1 VTRIVIRAE
10 RKPSWPQ
17 HSLPGWTRFE
27 FEAARQE
34 LDMTTDAQ
42 KPQDS
47 SELLKRALAAIDQL
61 QAKLAQVETARHE
74 PIAIIGVAC
83 RFPGADGADAFW
95 RNLVDG
101 VDSVTEVPSGRWDV
115 EEVFDPDPD
124 TIGKACTKWGGFLKD
139 VELFDAPF
147 FGITPREAANLDPQ
161 QRLVLESSW
170 LALEDA
176 GIAPSSVANT
186 RTGVYLGLS
195 GLDYFQML
203 ARAYGVKAD
212 SFALS
217 GTAHSIAGGRV
228 SYFLGA
234 QGPNISVDT
243 ACSSS
248 LVAVHLA
255 VKGLRAREAD
265 MALAGGVNITLLA
278 DASIVTSR
286 ARMMSPTGRCNAFDQ
301 SADGYV
307 RSEGSAMIVLKRL
320 SDAQRDGN
328 RILAL
333 IRGTALNQDGRSSG
347 LTAPHGPSQEA
358 VVRAALEDA
367 GLTASEIAFVEAHG
381 TGTSLGDPIEV
392 TALGNVF
399 AGRPADRPLLIGS
412 VKANIGHAEAAAGMA
427 GLIKAVQALRHRAL
441 PRQLHV
447 NVLNPMID
455 WDAIPVCV
463 PLETT
468 SLAPRSDEPICCGVS
483 SFGFSGTN
491 AHAVLQEAPP
501 VAAMDALPHA
511 ADASTM
517 LAISARTQEALAE
530 LAGRYADLFEATD
543 PPTLREV
550 AATVPLARSHFA
562 ERAGIVAADA
572 AEASAALRAIASGVR
587 ATNVVS
593 GRVRSAAT
601 PEVVFL
607 FTGQGAQYAGMG
619 KCLYDTEQVFR
630 DALDLCDELA
640 RPHLAYGLID
650 VIFGRNGTEGLL
662 DDTTYTQP
670 ALFAIEY
677 ALAQTW
683 RAWGVE
689 PVAVMG
695 HSVGEYTAACIA
707 GVLSLDD
714 AIRLIIARGRLM
726 GALPAGGAMAAVFA
740 PEDVV
745 RAAIAETG
753 GRVGIAA
760 VNGPTNIVMSGAA
773 EDLETIAA
781 RLEAKGVELQRLNV
795 SHAFHSALM
804 DPILDEFEEVA
815 AGVRFH
821 APRITLQSNL
831 TAARM
836 SDDGCHAGY
845 WRRHLREAVRFS
857 DSIAALQG
865 DGYRVFLEI
874 GPTPVLTGMAQ
885 RIAAVEDAVYLTSLR
900 RGRDDRRSMLEAAA
914 HLYTAGAQLDWPAL
928 LGARR
933 GHVSLPAYPFQ
944 RARHWIEG
952 SAPSS
957 GAASFTGKPSS
968 HAMLGVKAAAPVD
981 IYQTRLGAAAQPW
994 TKDHRIFGFMP
1005 FPAAGFLELAL
1016 AAARE
1021 CDGPEAILEEVT
1033 ISEGLLLPETGTVEA
1048 QVVLGPNAS
1057 GRRSVQVYSRAP
1069 DVEDAPW
1076 RLHMSAL
1083 IDTHGAP
1090 QSNSLPADT
1099 RCLRAISA
1107 EAYYERLG
1115 GLGAEFGPLFRGMR
1129 TMRRNGHELFAEVAL
1144 PLESAAG
1151 YMLHPAL
1158 LDACFHPVG
1167 ICAEAEEAEGTST
1180 DLFMPVGARR
1190 FAVYRDGVTAGTVR
1204 VTGTPGTAGAQSIV
1218 ADIGL
1223 FDADGAL
1230 IAEVIGL
1237 EFRRATRTALERM
1250 MRRSGPQADWR
1261 FAIDWRASASDD
1273 PLPDASGQNWLVF
1286 ADSGGVAEA
1295 FAARMRAAGASV
1307 ELIARPAVIDEKHI
1321 DAVVARAAPIYRP
1334 LHGAALLWALD
1345 TPASFEDVDAL
1356 DAAACAANASNL
1368 FAFRAVADR
1377 AARLLVATR
1386 GTQQIDIEAG
1396 ADLVQSSLWA
1406 VAGVVAAEHPTCGLT
1421 RIDLSV
1427 GSSRDEDADALC
1439 AEVTAT
1445 DMEDRVA
1452 YRSGQRHVAR
1462 LSLGKSPA
1470 EQAPVVLDIRER
1482 GSLEQLMFAPLDRRE
1497 PGPREIELRVL
1508 ATGLNFRDVLN
1519 VLGAYPGDPGPLG
1532 NECAGVV
1539 TAVGPG
1545 VTRFVVG
1552 DDVVAMVD
1560 RSFATYCVAPEAMC
1574 VRKPPL
1580 VSHQEAATVPVTFL
1594 TADHALH
1601 VLAGI
1606 KAGDR
1611 VLVHAVTGGVGMAAA
1626 QIALRAGA
1634 IVYGTAGTAAKR
1646 ALAQKLG
1653 VHFTSDSRS
1662 LVFVDDILRDSNGE
1676 GVDIVVN
1683 SLAGEFIPASLG
1695 LVRRG
1700 GTFVEIGKTEI
1711 WDAGTVAERYPGIS
1725 YHALYLGD
1733 VAAADPAMMRE
1744 RLDGI
1749 LADMGNDGKLKP
1761 LPQTVFGFDQAER
1774 AFRYVAQGLHTG
1786 KVVLTQR
1793 RGAEIRHDGT
1803 YVLTGGLTGLGL
1815 TTARWLAEQG
1825 AGGVL
1830 LLGRRAAS
1838 EGARTV
1844 IAGMEALGTR
1854 VLTAQADVGDTA
1866 ALASALDGAR
1876 RTIGPIRGVIHAAGV
1891 LDDGMLSEQT
1901 PQRFARV
1908 MAPKVRGGWAL
1919 HTLTLRDPLDFF
1931 VLFSS
1936 GAALLGSPGQS
1947 NYAAA
1952 NGFLDGLAHYR
1963 QRLGLPALSINWGS
1977 WADVGMAA
1985 GVGADHHRRWSAMGL
2000 EMITPASG
2008 MEMLGEMIRSG
2019 VGPQVAAIPL
2029 VRTRLPANVSPFYR
2043 ELANL
2048 QNARVDAAPP
2058 IDVMSDLLAA
2068 EPSERQSVLDGFL
2081 SDQVQRALALPA
2093 SQVVDRHESLLNLGM
2108 DSLMAMELRN
2118 RLLSTIG
2125 VRVAVADLLD
2135 GATITGLGRML
2146 MRDLAIEED
2155 NQASVLADA
2164 VLWEEGQL

>member
-1 VTRIVIRAE
+1 MMHE
-10 RKPSWPQ
+10 K
-17 HSLPGWTRFE
+17 
-27 FEAARQE
+27 
-34 LDMTTDAQ
+34 
-42 KPQDS
+42 KPQDN

-61 QAKLAQVETARHE
+61 QAKLAQVEMAKHE
-74 PIAIIGVAC
+74 PIAIIGIGC

-95 RNLVDG
+95 RNLIEG
-101 VDSVTEVPSGRWDV
+101 VDSVTEVPSWRWDV
-115 EEVFDPDPD
+115 KDVFDPDPD
-124 TIGKACTKWGGFLKD
+124 AIGKAYTKWGGFLKD
-139 VELFDAPF
+139 LELFDAPF
-147 FGITPREAANLDPQ
+147 FGITPREAAYLDPQ
-161 QRLVLESSW
+161 QRQVLESSW

-176 GIAPSSVANT
+176 GLAASVIANT

-195 GLDYFQML
+195 AMDYSLMV
-203 ARAYGVKAD
+203 AHTHGIRAD

-265 MALAGGVNITLLA
+265 MALAGGVNITLLP
-278 DASIVTSR
+278 DASIITSR
-286 ARMMSPTGRCNAFDQ
+286 ARMMSPTGRCNAFDE

-367 GLTASEIAFVEAHG
+367 GLTAGEIAFVEAHG

-412 VKANIGHAEAAAGMA
+412 VKANIGHTEAAAGMA
-427 GLIKAVQALRHRAL
+427 GLIKAVQALRRRVL

-447 NVLNPMID
+447 NVLNPMIN
-455 WDAIPVCV
+455 WDAIPVRV
-463 PLETT
+463 ALETT
-468 SLAPRSDEPICCGVS
+468 SLAPRSDEPLCCGVS

-491 AHAVLQEAPP
+491 AHAILQEAPP
-501 VAAMDALPHA
+501 AAAMDALPHA

-517 LAISARTQEALAE
+517 LAISARTHEALGE

-543 PPTLREV
+543 APTLREV
-550 AATVPLARSHFA
+550 AAAVPLARSHFA
-562 ERAGIVAADA
+562 ERAGIVAADV
-572 AEASAALRAIASGVR
+572 AEASTALRAIASGAKAV
-587 ATNVVS
+587 NVVS
-593 GRVRSAAT
+593 GRVRSAST

-607 FTGQGAQYAGMG
+607 FTGQGAQYVGMG
-619 KCLYDTEQVFR
+619 KGMYETEQVFR
-630 DALDLCDELA
+630 DALDLCDQLA
-640 RPHLAYGLID
+640 RPHLAHGLID
-650 VIFGRNGTEGLL
+650 VIFGRNGTEELL

-670 ALFAIEY
+670 ALFALEY

-683 RAWGVE
+683 RSWGVE

-707 GVLSLDD
+707 GMVSLED

-726 GALPAGGAMAAVFA
+726 GSLPAGGAMAAVFA

-745 RAAIAETG
+745 RTAIAETG
-753 GRVGIAA
+753 GRVSIAA

-781 RLEAKGVELQRLNV
+781 RLEAKGIELQRLNV

-815 AGVRFH
+815 AGVRFD
-821 APRITLQSNL
+821 APKITLHSNL
-831 TAARM
+831 TGARM
-836 SDDGCHAGY
+836 SGDGRCAEY

-857 DSIAALQG
+857 DSIAALQR
-865 DGYRVFLEI
+865 DGYRQFLEI
-874 GPTPVLTGMAQ
+874 GPAPILTGMAQ
-885 RIAAVEDAVYLTSLR
+885 RSVAVEDAVYLPSLR
-900 RGRDDRRSMLEAAA
+900 RGRDDRRSMLETAA
-914 HLYTAGAQLDWPAL
+914 HLYTAGAHLNWPAL
-928 LGARR
+928 LGPRR
-933 GHVSLPAYPFQ
+933 LHVSLPTYPFQ
-944 RARHWIEG
+944 RTRHWIEG
-952 SAPSS
+952 SPSTTT
-957 GAASFTGKPSS
+957 ASFAGKPSS

-981 IYQTRLGAAAQPW
+981 IYQTRLGAAVQPW
-994 TKDHRIFGFMP
+994 TKDHRIFGFIP

-1021 CDGPEAILEEVT
+1021 CDGPEATLEDVT
-1033 ISEGLLLPETGTVEA
+1033 ISEGLLLPETGAVEA
-1048 QVVLGPNAS
+1048 QVVLAPDAN
-1057 GRRSVQVYSRAP
+1057 GRRSVQIYSAAP
-1069 DVEDAPW
+1069 DVEDAAW

-1083 IDTHGAP
+1083 IDTRGAP
-1090 QSNSLPADT
+1090 QSSSLPMDT
-1099 RCLRAISA
+1099 QGFRAISC
-1107 EAYYERLG
+1107 EAYYERIG
-1115 GLGAEFGPLFRGMR
+1115 GLGAEYGPLFRGMQ
-1129 TMRRNGHELFAEVAL
+1129 TMRRNGRELFAEVAL
-1144 PLESAAG
+1144 PTGLAAG
-1151 YMLHPAL
+1151 HILHPAL
-1158 LDACFHPVG
+1158 LDACLHPLG
-1167 ICAEAEEAEGTST
+1167 ICMEAEGAEGTST
-1180 DLFMPVGARR
+1180 DLFMPVGVRR
-1190 FAVYRDGVTAGTVR
+1190 FAVYRDGVTAGVAR
-1204 VTGTPGTAGAQSIV
+1204 VTGAPLAAGAQSAV
-1218 ADIGL
+1218 ADIAL
-1223 FDADGAL
+1223 FDEGGAV

-1237 EFRRATRTALERM
+1237 EVRRATRTALDRM

-1261 FAIDWRASASDD
+1261 FGIDWRPSVSDD
-1273 PLPDASGQNWLVF
+1273 APLDLADQNWLVF
-1286 ADSGGVAEA
+1286 RDSNGVAED
-1295 FAARMRAAGASV
+1295 FATRMRAVGASV
-1307 ELIARPAVIDEKHI
+1307 ELIAYPAVLDEKHI
-1321 DAVVARAAPIYRP
+1321 VSMVAKAAPIYRP
-1334 LHGAALLWALD
+1334 LHGVALLWPLDAPASFDDANALD
-1345 TPASFEDVDAL
+1345 T
-1356 DAAACAANASNL
+1356 AACAANASAL
-1368 FAFRAVADR
+1368 VALRAVADR
-1377 AARLLVATR
+1377 TARLLVVTR
-1386 GTQQIDIEAG
+1386 GTQQIDIETG
-1396 ADLVQSSLWA
+1396 ADLVQSSIWSF
-1406 VAGVVAAEHPTCGLT
+1406 AGVVAAEHPSCGLT

-1427 GSSRDEDADALC
+1427 SASRDEDADALC
-1439 AEVTAT
+1439 AEAAAT

-1452 YRSGQRHVAR
+1452 YRAGQRYAAR
-1462 LSLGKSPA
+1462 LSLAGAPT
-1470 EQAPVVLDIRER
+1470 EQVPVVLDIRKR
-1482 GSLEQLMFAPLDRRE
+1482 GSLEQLMFTPLERCA
-1497 PGPREIELRVL
+1497 PGPGEIELRVL

-1560 RSFATYCVAPEAMC
+1560 RSFATYCVAPESMC
-1574 VRKPPL
+1574 ASKPAHL
-1580 VSHQEAATVPVTFL
+1580 TYQEAATVPVTFL
-1594 TADHALH
+1594 TADHALRA
-1601 VLAGI
+1601 LAKI
-1606 KAGDR
+1606 KGGDR

-1634 IVYGTAGTAAKR
+1634 IVYGTAGTSTKR
-1646 ALAQKLG
+1646 ALARRLG

-1662 LVFVDDILRDSNGE
+1662 LAFVDDVLRDSNGE
-1676 GVDIVVN
+1676 GVDIVLN

-1695 LVRRG
+1695 LLRKG
-1700 GTFVEIGKTEI
+1700 GAFIEIGKTEI
-1711 WDAGTVAERYPGIS
+1711 WDAGRVAERYPGIE

-1733 VAAADPAMMRE
+1733 VAAADPAMIRE
-1744 RLDGI
+1744 RLESI
-1749 LADMGNDGKLKP
+1749 LADMGDGGTLKP
-1761 LPQTVFGFDQAER
+1761 LPQTVFSFEGAER
-1774 AFRYVAQGLHTG
+1774 AFRYVAQGRHTG

-1815 TTARWLAEQG
+1815 TTARWLAAQG

-1830 LLGRRAAS
+1830 LLGRRAPS
-1838 EGARTV
+1838 EEARAV
-1844 IAGMEALGTR
+1844 IAEMEALGAR
-1854 VLTAQADVGDTA
+1854 VLTAQANVGDTD
-1866 ALASALDGAR
+1866 ALSFVLDDAR
-1876 RTIGPIRGVIHAAGV
+1876 RKLGPIRGVIHAAGV

-1901 PQRFARV
+1901 PERFARV

-1919 HTLTLRDPLDFF
+1919 HELTLQDPLDFF
-1931 VLFSS
+1931 ILFSS

-1963 QRLGLPALSINWGS
+1963 QARGLPALAINWGS
-1977 WADVGMAA
+1977 WAEVGMAA
-1985 GVGADHHRRWSAMGL
+1985 GVGTDHHRRWSAMGL
-2000 EMITPASG
+2000 EMITPISG

-2019 VGPQVAAIPL
+2019 AGPQVAAVPL
-2029 VRTRLPANVSPFYR
+2029 VRARLPASVSPFYR
-2043 ELANL
+2043 ELVNRQDA
-2048 QNARVDAAPP
+2048 QVDSAPP
-2058 IDVMSDLLAA
+2058 INIISDLLAA
-2068 EPSERQSVLDGFL
+2068 EPSERQSILDGFL
-2081 SDQVQRALALPA
+2081 ADQVQRALALPA
-2093 SQVVDRHESLLNLGM
+2093 SQGVDRHESLLNLGM

-2118 RLLSTIG
+2118 RLLSATG

-2135 GATITGLGRML
+2135 GATVTDVGRML
-2146 MRDLAIEED
+2146 MRDLAIEEPKP
-2155 NQASVLADA
+2155 APVMVDA
-2164 VLWEEGQL
+2164 EWEEGRL

>member
-1 VTRIVIRAE
+1 
-10 RKPSWPQ
+10 
-17 HSLPGWTRFE
+17 
-27 FEAARQE
+27 
-34 LDMTTDAQ
+34 MTDAK

-61 QAKLAQVETARHE
+61 QAKLAKVEVAKHE
-74 PIAIIGVAC
+74 PIAIIGIGC
-83 RFPGADGADAFW
+83 RFPGADGADTFW
-95 RNLVDG
+95 RNLIEG
-101 VDSVTEVPSGRWDV
+101 VDSVTEVPSWRWDI
-115 EEVFDPDPD
+115 EDVFDPDPD
-124 TIGKACTKWGGFLKD
+124 AIGKAYTKWGGFLND

-147 FGITPREAANLDPQ
+147 FGITPREAAYLDPQ
-161 QRLVLESSW
+161 QRQVLESSW

-203 ARAYGVKAD
+203 ARAYGIRAD

-217 GTAHSIAGGRV
+217 GTAHSIAGGRI

-234 QGPNISVDT
+234 QGPNISIDT

-255 VKGLRAREAD
+255 VKGLRAGEAD

-286 ARMMSPTGRCNAFDQ
+286 ARMMSPTGRCNAFDE

-367 GLTASEIAFVEAHG
+367 GLTAGEITFVEAHG

-392 TALGNVF
+392 NALGNVF
-399 AGRPADRPLLIGS
+399 ADRPADRPLIIGS
-412 VKANIGHAEAAAGMA
+412 VKANIGHTEATAGMA
-427 GLIKAVQALRHRAL
+427 GLIKAVQALRHRVL

-447 NVLNPMID
+447 NVLNPLIN
-455 WDAIPVCV
+455 WGAIPVRV
-463 PLETT
+463 ALETT
-468 SLAPRSDEPICCGVS
+468 PLAPRADEPLCCGVS

-491 AHAVLQEAPP
+491 AHAILQEAPP
-501 VAAMDALPHA
+501 VATADALPHA
-511 ADASTM
+511 ADACTM
-517 LAISARTQEALAE
+517 LAISARTHEALAE
-530 LAGRYADLFEATD
+530 LADRYADLFEAANA
-543 PPTLREV
+543 PTLREV
-550 AATVPLARSHFA
+550 AAAVPLARSHFV

-572 AEASAALRAIASGVR
+572 TEASTALRALVSR
-587 ATNVVS
+587 AKAVNVVS

-607 FTGQGAQYAGMG
+607 FTGQGAQYVGMG
-619 KCLYDTEQVFR
+619 KGLYETEQVFR
-630 DALDLCDELA
+630 EALDLCDELA
-640 RPHLAYGLID
+640 RPHLAHGLID
-650 VIFGRNGTEGLL
+650 IIFGRNGTEGLL

-670 ALFAIEY
+670 ALFAVEY
-677 ALAQTW
+677 ALVQTW

-707 GVLSLDD
+707 GMLSLED
-714 AIRLIIARGRLM
+714 AIRLVIARGRLM

-740 PEDVV
+740 AEDVV
-745 RAAIAETG
+745 RSAIAESG
-753 GRVGIAA
+753 SRVSIAA
-760 VNGPTNIVMSGAA
+760 VNGPTNIVMSGATA
-773 EDLETIAA
+773 DLEIVAA

-815 AGVRFH
+815 AGVRFD
-821 APRITLQSNL
+821 APKITLHSNL
-831 TAARM
+831 TGARM
-836 SDDGCHAGY
+836 SSDGCRAEY

-857 DSIAALQG
+857 DSIVALQG

-874 GPTPVLTGMAQ
+874 GPAPILTGMAQ
-885 RIAAVEDAVYLTSLR
+885 RSAAVEDAVYLPSLR
-900 RGRDDRRSMLEAAA
+900 RGRDDRRSMLDAAA
-914 HLYTAGAQLDWPAL
+914 HLYTAGAHLDWPAL
-928 LGARR
+928 LGPRR
-933 GHVSLPAYPFQ
+933 GHVPLPTYPFQ
-944 RARHWIEG
+944 RTRHWIEG
-952 SAPSS
+952 NASTTTT
-957 GAASFTGKPSS
+957 SFTGKRSS
-968 HAMLGVKAAAPVD
+968 HAMLGVKVAGPVD

-1021 CDGPEAILEEVT
+1021 CDGPEAALENVT
-1033 ISEGLLLPETGTVEA
+1033 IAEGLLLPENGAVEA
-1048 QVVLGPNAS
+1048 QVVLGQDAN
-1057 GRRSVQVYSRAP
+1057 GRRSVQVYSAAP

-1083 IDTHGAP
+1083 IDTRGQP
-1090 QSNSLPADT
+1090 ESVSLPADT
-1099 RCLRAISA
+1099 QGFRAISA
-1107 EAYYERLG
+1107 EAYYERIG
-1115 GLGAEFGPLFRGMR
+1115 GLGAEFGLLFQGVQA
-1129 TMRRNGHELFAEVAL
+1129 MRRNGRELFAEVAL
-1144 PLESAAG
+1144 PQGLAAG
-1151 YMLHPAL
+1151 HILHPAL
-1158 LDACFHPVG
+1158 LDACFHPLG
-1167 ICAEAEEAEGTST
+1167 ICMESEEAEGTST

-1190 FAVYRDGVTAGTVR
+1190 FAVYRDGATAGIAR
-1204 VTGTPGTAGAQSIV
+1204 VTGVPGGAGAQSV
-1218 ADIGL
+1218 AADIAL
-1223 FDADGAL
+1223 FDEDGAL
-1230 IAEVIGL
+1230 VAEVVGL
-1237 EFRRATRTALERM
+1237 ECHRATRTALERM
-1250 MRRSGPQADWR
+1250 MRRSGPQVDWR
-1261 FAIDWRASASDD
+1261 FGIDWRASASDD
-1273 PLPDASGQNWLVF
+1273 APRDLAGQNWVVF
-1286 ADSGGVAEA
+1286 ADSDGVAEG
-1295 FAARMRAAGASV
+1295 FATRMRAAGASV
-1307 ELIARPAVIDEKHI
+1307 ELIARPAVLDEKHI
-1321 DAVVARAAPIYRP
+1321 ATMVASAAPIYRP
-1334 LHGAALLWALD
+1334 LHGAVLLWALD
-1345 TPASFEDVDAL
+1345 APASFDDDDAL
-1356 DAAACAANASNL
+1356 DAAASAANAYAL
-1368 FAFRAVADR
+1368 FALRAIADR
-1377 AARLLVATR
+1377 AARVLVVTR
-1386 GTQQIDIEAG
+1386 CTQQIDMETD
-1396 ADLVQSSLWA
+1396 ADLVQSSIWA
-1406 VAGVVAAEHPTCGLT
+1406 FAGVVAAEHPTCGLT
-1421 RIDLSV
+1421 RVDLSIST
-1427 GSSRDEDADALC
+1427 SSDEDADALC
-1439 AEVTAT
+1439 AEATAA

-1452 YRSGQRHVAR
+1452 YRSGQRYVAR
-1462 LSLGKSPA
+1462 LRLAGSPT
-1470 EQAPVVLDIRER
+1470 EQAPVVLDIQER
-1482 GSLEQLMFAPLDRRE
+1482 GSLEQLIFAPLDRRA
-1497 PGPREIELRVL
+1497 PGPGQIEIRVL

-1545 VTRFVVG
+1545 VMRFVVG

-1560 RSFATYCVAPEAMC
+1560 SSFATYCVAPEAMC
-1574 VRKPPL
+1574 VRKPAQL
-1580 VSHQEAATVPVTFL
+1580 THREAATVPVTFL

-1601 VLAGI
+1601 ALAKI

-1646 ALAQKLG
+1646 ALAGRLG

-1662 LVFVDDILRDSNGE
+1662 LAFVDDILRDSNGE
-1676 GVDIVVN
+1676 GVDIVLN

-1695 LVRRG
+1695 LVRQG
-1700 GTFVEIGKTEI
+1700 GIFIEIGKTEI
-1711 WDAGTVAERYPGIS
+1711 WDAGRVAERYPGIR

-1744 RLDGI
+1744 RLDSI
-1749 LADMGNDGKLKP
+1749 LADMGGGGTLKP
-1761 LPQTVFGFDQAER
+1761 LPQTVFNFEDAER

-1793 RGAEIRHDGT
+1793 LGAEIRCDGT

-1815 TTARWLAEQG
+1815 ATARWLAEQG
-1825 AGGVL
+1825 AGGIL
-1830 LLGRRAAS
+1830 LIGRRAPGEEAQ
-1838 EGARTV
+1838 AV
-1844 IAGMEALGTR
+1844 IAEMEALGAR
-1854 VLTAQADVGDTA
+1854 VLAVQADVGDTA
-1866 ALASALDGAR
+1866 ALSPVLDDAR
-1876 RTIGPIRGVIHAAGV
+1876 RKIGPIRGVIHAAGV

-1901 PQRFARV
+1901 PERFARV

-1919 HTLTLRDPLDFF
+1919 HKLTLQDPLDLFI
-1931 VLFSS
+1931 LFSS
-1936 GAALLGSPGQS
+1936 GAALFGSPGQS

-1963 QRLGLPALSINWGS
+1963 QARGLPALSINWGS
-1977 WADVGMAA
+1977 WAEIGMAA

-2000 EMITPASG
+2000 EMITPTSG
-2008 MEMLGEMIRSG
+2008 MEMLGEMIKHG
-2019 VGPQVAAIPL
+2019 AGPQVIAVPL
-2029 VRTRLPANVSPFYR
+2029 LRTRLPANVSPFYQ
-2043 ELANL
+2043 ELVNR
-2048 QNARVDAAPP
+2048 QNAKVDAALP
-2058 IDVMSDLLAA
+2058 INIMGDLLAA
-2068 EPSERQSVLDGFL
+2068 EPSERQSILDSFL
-2081 SDQVQRALALPA
+2081 ADQVQRALALPA
-2093 SQVVDRHESLLNLGM
+2093 SQPVDRHESLLNLGM

-2125 VRVAVADLLD
+2125 VRVAVSDLLEGSTVTD
-2135 GATITGLGRML
+2135 IGRML
-2146 MRDLAIEED
+2146 MRDLVIEEAK
-2155 NQASVLADA
+2155 QVPVTADG
-2164 VLWEEGQL
+2164 WEEGRL